1 MLLQRFFS
9 HFISSRNTVKN
20 CEMDLR
26 FVFIVFLLKW
36 THAQGESSPPTY
48 SPFSSPPLQS
58 CTCGSS
64 DCVCECVCVCLGILF
79 VQLQLLA
86 MLKCSFSH
94 LFKCRH
100 RTRCKY
106 AIENGS
112 ECSVICVC
120 VCVFI
125 IYPHE
130 CATHSMHAW
139 VCVCLRHSNEAH
151 LAEAAER
158 LT

>member
-64 DCVCECVCVCLGILF
+64 GCVCVSVCVCLGILF
-79 VQLQLLA
+79 VQLL
-86 MLKCSFSH
+86 LKCSFSH

-120 VCVFI
+120 VCV
-125 IYPHE
+125 YLLY
-130 CATHSMHAW
+130 THMSVCHT
-139 VCVCLRHSNEAH
+139 VCVCVCGTVMR
-151 LAEAAER
+151 R
-158 LT
+158 I